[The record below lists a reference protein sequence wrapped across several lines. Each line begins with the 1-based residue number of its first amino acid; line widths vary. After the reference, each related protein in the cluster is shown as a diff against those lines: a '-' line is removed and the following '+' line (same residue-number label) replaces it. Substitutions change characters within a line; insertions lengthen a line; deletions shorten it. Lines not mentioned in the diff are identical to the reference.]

1 LITRVVAAVS
11 GKRDVT
17 RESRQE
23 FGSVALEVNGKIF
36 AMMTPRAESVVKIP
50 NATAAAIAGSSV
62 IYLVAGPPAPA

>member
-1 LITRVVAAVS
+1 LITRVVASVS

-36 AMMTPRAESVVKIP
+36 
-50 NATAAAIAGSSV
+50 G
-62 IYLVAGPPAPA
+62 